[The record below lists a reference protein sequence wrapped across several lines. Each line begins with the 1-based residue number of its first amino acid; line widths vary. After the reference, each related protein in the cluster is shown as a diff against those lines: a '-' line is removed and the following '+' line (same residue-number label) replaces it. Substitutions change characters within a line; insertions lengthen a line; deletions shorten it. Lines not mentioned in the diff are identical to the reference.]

1 MESLK
6 YKFLIFFTFV
16 TYSLACAQS
25 VTAQEPDEKPESTLA
40 HSFSF
45 VYIAQGNA
53 EEMPVSEMEKKLET
67 AWSGI
72 QKGAVIFYLSRGID
86 SPIIV
91 KANVDGTGNYE
102 KEREEFDEKIL
113 NSLREGIQYSV
124 DGAHDKQRILE
135 ILQEHEIV
143 DSLGQPLHNETTFE
157 FHVGQDFWDSGNNET
172 VIASLFFELN
182 IAKYMKEADGFHFN
196 VFCPRKLTWNEAD
209 GPFGVL
215 NPDDCRRYINLD
227 RSY

>member
-6 YKFLIFFTFV
+6 YKFLIFFTLA
-16 TYSLACAQS
+16 TYSLFCVQTVKAQELDEKSDSTVAQS
-25 VTAQEPDEKPESTLA
+25 FT
-40 HSFSF
+40 F
-45 VYIAQGNA
+45 VYIAQGSA
-53 EEMPVSEMEKKLET
+53 EEMPIALMEKNLET
-67 AWSGI
+67 AWGCI

-86 SPIIV
+86 NPIIV

-102 KEREEFDEKIL
+102 KEREEFEEKIL

-124 DGAHDKQRILE
+124 DGAHDKRRIFE

-143 DSLGQPLHNETTFE
+143 DSLGQPLYNETTFE

-172 VIASLFFELN
+172 VIASLYFELN
-182 IAKYMKEADGFHFN
+182 IAELRKEADFHFN
-196 VFCPRKLTWNEAD
+196 VFAPRKLSYNEVD

-215 NPDDCRRYINLD
+215 NPDDCSQYINLD
-227 RSY
+227 TRSY